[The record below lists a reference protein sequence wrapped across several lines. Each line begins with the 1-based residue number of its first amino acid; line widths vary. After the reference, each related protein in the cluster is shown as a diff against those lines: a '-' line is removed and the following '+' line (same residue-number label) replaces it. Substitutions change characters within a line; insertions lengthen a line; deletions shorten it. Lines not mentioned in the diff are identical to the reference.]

1 MSIKQITDH
10 VESVFNANLNGADSL
25 EKIQLHFTLA
35 NDHMHMLI
43 MEIEECCDLAI
54 LRKQPWIDPQMLT
67 LVEDATKA
75 LLLNSKHIR
84 ADLEFIRKFPYH
96 TADSIEKFKIYFE
109 AMVEHTDSILLE
121 QASGGMFAWFKKMFS
136 GSRNEFSKRYY
147 DLLTNQVK
155 TPLLIEPTLTN

>member
-54 LRKQPWIDPQMLT
+54 LRKQPWIDPQMLE
-67 LVEDATKA
+67 LVEDTTKA
-75 LLLNSKHIR
+75 LLLNSNHIR

-96 TADSIEKFKIYFE
+96 TADSIEKFKMYFE
-109 AMVEHTDSILLE
+109 AMLEHTDSILLE
-121 QASGGMFAWFKKMFS
+121 QASGGILTWFKRLF
-136 GSRNEFSKRYY
+136 GGNRREFSKRYIG
-147 DLLTNQVK
+147 LLTNEIK
-155 TPLLIEPTLTN
+155 TPIEPTLANQ